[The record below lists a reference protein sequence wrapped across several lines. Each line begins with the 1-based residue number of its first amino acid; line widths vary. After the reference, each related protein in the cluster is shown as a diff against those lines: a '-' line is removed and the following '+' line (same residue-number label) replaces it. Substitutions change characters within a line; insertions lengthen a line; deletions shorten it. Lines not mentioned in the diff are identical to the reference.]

1 MFFENPDEYQF
12 FRNSLEHYTRL
23 ANFSSDCLWEKDLPG
38 DKIRWI
44 DSGHKRV
51 FGYQIEDQLICQD
64 LWEAMIH
71 PDERNLVL
79 ARLALAISDTNVTIW
94 EQEYR
99 FRNSAGVFVPVYDRA
114 CIVRNADKKAIQLL
128 GLTQD
133 ISNRILKHQQQLHFL
148 VMDQQRKD
156 QEMLAFR
163 DRENERLSHELFNN
177 IGQALSASRIHLD
190 MAVSSQT
197 QRQENITK
205 ALQYVTEV
213 IMETRRLATGFQ
225 KPPLGPVGILEILRG
240 FVAEVSLL
248 QKIRIHFSVLSIT
261 SQEISEQLQE
271 IIYRI
276 IQIQVS
282 NIVERAAARASIKI
296 SKVNKHILLEMADD
310 GRTKHVARNNKAVL
324 ITIKSR
330 AERVQ
335 GSVSAVSHRK
345 TGYIIKVTLPL
356 KVIKRTLVKTK
367 KLKREIALPPVS

>member
-12 FRNSLEHYTRL
+12 FRSSLEHYTLL
-23 ANFSSDCLWEKDLPG
+23 ANFSTDCLWEKDLPG
-38 DKIRWI
+38 DRIRWI

-71 PDERNLVL
+71 PDERNMVL

-99 FRNSAGVFVPVYDRA
+99 FRNSAGVFIPVYDRA
-114 CIVRNADKKAIQLL
+114 CILRNAEKKATKLL
-128 GLTQD
+128 GITQD
-133 ISNRILKHQQQLHFL
+133 ISSRMLKQQQQLDFL
-148 VMDQQRKD
+148 IMDQQRKD

-190 MAVSSQT
+190 MAASSQI
-197 QRQENITK
+197 QRQANISK

-213 IMETRRLATGFQ
+213 ITETRRLATGFL
-225 KPPLGPVGILEILRG
+225 KPHLGPIGILEILRG

-248 QKIRIHFSVLSIT
+248 QKIRIHFSALSIT

-271 IIYRI
+271 VIYRI
-276 IQIQVS
+276 IQAQVTDMT
-282 NIVERAAARASIKI
+282 ERSAARASIKI
-296 SKVNKHILLEMADD
+296 SKVDKHILLEMTDD
-310 GRTKHVARNNKAVL
+310 GRSRPVARNTKAVL

-345 TGYIIKVTLPL
+345 TGYMIKVTLPL
-356 KVIKRTLVKTK
+356 KIIKQTSVRIK